1 MKWYLN
7 MKVFW
12 SWQSDRDP
20 KLHHYFVRDAIK
32 EACKLIATDP
42 DYEEAD
48 RPEVDHDTKGVTG
61 SPDIAST
68 ILSKIASANVFI
80 ADMTPV
86 GVTDPA
92 TLQPSVEEDKRSEP
106 KFLQNPN
113 VMSELGYAERALT
126 TSRILLVA
134 NGAHYPG
141 AQALPFDW
149 RHRSGAK
156 TYVLAD
162 GATKVDIATERK
174 RFAQVLKT
182 CIKPI
187 LLAQAPT
194 EEVPREAVWQPA
206 SASDPAVWQ
215 GADAKL
221 EFRNRSMEEPRREVQ
236 LASGKRIYARL
247 VPTEWTVPPRADL
260 EARVSSVGLVVRS
273 RDGDWGLNSEGALSV
288 WGRVDGERDA
298 MQVWNATQWFRSTG
312 EIWAINV
319 NSFTEHKDRLWFSS
333 AIPFRPLDEFL
344 AKAIANIR
352 EMGGAGAIA
361 IKLGAVGIGDT
372 VLPDKYADRF
382 IEAVGDEAAAEG
394 VSEDWAAAE
403 RRELL
408 REFWNDLMD
417 AYGELPMSMPEFE
430 RAAHLPPQPLDTGHP
445 TAQL

>member
-1 MKWYLN
+1 

-32 EACKLIATDP
+32 EACKLIASDP

-86 GVTDPA
+86 GMTEPA
-92 TLQPSVEEDKRSEP
+92 TLQPGLDQEKRSEP

-156 TYVLAD
+156 TYVLPD
-162 GATKVDIATERK
+162 GATNADIAAERK
-174 RFAQVLKT
+174 RFAQVLKAH
-182 CIKPI
+182 IQPI
-187 LLAQAPT
+187 LLAQAPAKP
-194 EEVPREAVWQPA
+194 EPREIVWQLA
-206 SASDPAVWQ
+206 SVFDPAVWH
-215 GADAKL
+215 GADAGL
-221 EFRNRSMEEPRREVQ
+221 EFRNRSMEEGRRVVQ
-236 LASGKRIYARL
+236 LAAGKRIYARL
-247 VPTEWTVPPRADL
+247 VPAEWTVPPRADL
-260 EARVSSVGLVVRS
+260 EARVNGVGLVVRS

-288 WGRVDGERDA
+288 WGRIDGERDA
-298 MQVWNATQWFRSTG
+298 MQVWNATQWFRTTG
-312 EIWAINV
+312 EIWAVNV
-319 NSFTEHKDRLWFSS
+319 NSFTEHEDRLWFSS
-333 AIPFRPLDEFL
+333 AIPFAPLDEFL
-344 AKAIANIR
+344 AKAIAGIR
-352 EMGGAGAIA
+352 EMGGAGPIA
-361 IKLGAVGIGDT
+361 IKLGAVSIGDT
-372 VLPDKYADRF
+372 VLPGEHSGRF
-382 IEAVGDEAAAEG
+382 VEAVGDGATAEG
-394 VSEDWAAAE
+394 TSEEWTAAE

-408 REFWNDLMD
+408 RGFWNDLMD
-417 AYGELPMSMPEFE
+417 AYGEPPMSMTEFE
-430 RAAHLPPQPLDTGHP
+430 RAARLLPL
-445 TAQL
+445 

>member
-1 MKWYLN
+1 

-32 EACKLIATDP
+32 EACKLIASDP
-42 DYEEAD
+42 YYEEAD

-68 ILSKIASANVFI
+68 ILGKIASANVFI

-86 GVTDPA
+86 GMTDPA
-92 TLQPSVEEDKRSEP
+92 TLQPGVEEEKRSEP

-156 TYVLAD
+156 TYVLPD
-162 GATKVDIATERK
+162 GATKADIAAERK
-174 RFAQVLKT
+174 QFAKMLKA
-182 CIKPI
+182 CIQPI
-187 LLAQAPT
+187 LLAQASAKP
-194 EEVPREAVWQPA
+194 EPREVVWQPT
-206 SASDPAVWQ
+206 SASDPAVWHD
-215 GADAKL
+215 ADAGL
-221 EFRNRSMEEPRREVQ
+221 QFRNRSMEEGRRQVQ
-236 LASGKRIYARL
+236 LASGKRIFARL
-247 VPTEWTVPPRADL
+247 VPAEWTVPPRADL
-260 EARVSSVGLVVRS
+260 EPRVNGVGLVIRS

-288 WGRVDGERDA
+288 WGRIDGERDA
-298 MQVWNATQWFRSTG
+298 MQVWNATQWFRTTG
-312 EIWAINV
+312 EIWAVNV
-319 NSFTEHKDRLWFSS
+319 NSFTEHKDQLCFSS
-333 AIPFRPLDEFL
+333 AIPFGPLDEFL
-344 AKAIANIR
+344 AKAIAGIR

-361 IKLGAVGIGDT
+361 IKLGAVGLGDT
-372 VLPDKYADRF
+372 VLPGEYPGRF
-382 IEAVGDEAAAEG
+382 VEAVGDGAAAEG
-394 VSEDWAAAE
+394 TSEEWTATK

-408 REFWNDLMD
+408 RGFWNDLMD
-417 AYGELPMSMPEFE
+417 AYGEPPMSMPEFE
-430 RAAHLPPQPLDTGHP
+430 RAARLPALPLDTEPHS
-445 TAQL
+445 TLL

>member
-1 MKWYLN
+1 

-32 EACKLIATDP
+32 EACKLIASDP

-48 RPEVDHDTKGVTG
+48 RPQVDHDTKGVTG

-68 ILSKIASANVFI
+68 ILGKIASANVFI

-86 GVTDPA
+86 GVTNPVS
-92 TLQPSVEEDKRSEP
+92 LQPNVEEEKRSEP

-156 TYVLAD
+156 TYVLPD
-162 GATKVDIATERK
+162 GATNADIAAERK
-174 RFAQVLKT
+174 RFAQVLKA
-182 CIKPI
+182 CIQPI
-187 LLAQAPT
+187 LLAQTPAKP
-194 EEVPREAVWQPA
+194 EPREVVWQPT
-206 SASDPAVWQ
+206 SASDPAVWR
-215 GADAKL
+215 GADAAL
-221 EFRNRSMEEPRREVQ
+221 QFRNRSMEEGRRKVQ
-236 LASGKRIYARL
+236 LAAGKRIYARL
-247 VPTEWTVPPRADL
+247 VPTEWNVPPRADL
-260 EARVSSVGLVVRS
+260 ESRVNAVGLVVRS

-288 WGRVDGERDA
+288 WGRIDGERDA
-298 MQVWNATQWFRSTG
+298 MQVWNATQWFRKTG
-312 EIWAINV
+312 EIWAVNV
-319 NSFTEHKDRLWFSS
+319 NSFTEHKNRLWFSS
-333 AIPFRPLDEFL
+333 AIPFAPLDLFL
-344 AKAIANIR
+344 ANAIAGIR

-372 VLPDKYADRF
+372 VLPGEYSNQLV
-382 IEAVGDEAAAEG
+382 EAVGDGAAAEG
-394 VSEDWAAAE
+394 TSEEWTAAE

-417 AYGELPMSMPEFE
+417 GYGEPPMSMLEFE
-430 RAAHLPPQPLDTGHP
+430 RAAHLQPLPSNTEPHS
-445 TAQL
+445 A

>member
-1 MKWYLN
+1 

-32 EACKLIATDP
+32 EACKLIASDP

-68 ILSKIASANVFI
+68 ILGKIASANVFI

-86 GVTDPA
+86 GTTDPA
-92 TLQPSVEEDKRSEP
+92 VLQPGVTEEKRSEP

-156 TYVLAD
+156 TYMLAD
-162 GATKVDIATERK
+162 GVTNAEIAAERK
-174 RFAQVLKT
+174 RFAQVLKA
-182 CIKPI
+182 CIQPI
-187 LLAQAPT
+187 LLAQTPARP
-194 EEVPREAVWQPA
+194 EPRGAIWQPA
-206 SASDPAVWQ
+206 SPSDPAVWQ
-215 GADAKL
+215 GAEAGL
-221 EFRNRSMEEPRREVQ
+221 QFCNRSMGDIRREVR
-236 LASGKRIYARL
+236 LSDGKRIYARL

-260 EARVSSVGLVVRS
+260 ETRVNGVGLVVRS
-273 RDGDWGLNSEGALSV
+273 LDGDWGLNAEGALSV
-288 WGRVDGERDA
+288 WGRIDGERND
-298 MQVWNATQWFRSTG
+298 MRVWNATQWFRTTG
-312 EIWAINV
+312 EIWAVNV

-344 AKAIANIR
+344 AKAVEGIR

-372 VLPDKYADRF
+372 VLPGEYSDQF
-382 IEAVGDEAAAEG
+382 VEALDDSAAAEDT
-394 VSEDWAAAE
+394 SEEWTAAE

-408 REFWNDLMD
+408 RGFWNALLD
-417 AYGELPMSMPEFE
+417 AYGVPPMSMPEFN
-430 RAAHLPPQPLDTGHP
+430 RAACLQPLV
-445 TAQL
+445 

>member
-1 MKWYLN
+1 

-32 EACKLIATDP
+32 EACKLIASDP
-42 DYEEAD
+42 DYEEAN

-68 ILSKIASANVFI
+68 ILGKIASANVFI

-86 GVTDPA
+86 GLTNPGA
-92 TLQPSVEEDKRSEP
+92 LQPNVEEEKRSEP

-156 TYVLAD
+156 TYVLPD
-162 GATKVDIATERK
+162 GATNADIAAERK
-174 RFAQVLKT
+174 RFAQVLKA
-182 CIKPI
+182 CIQPI
-187 LLAQAPT
+187 LLAQTPAKR
-194 EEVPREAVWQPA
+194 EPREVVWQPT
-206 SASDPAVWQ
+206 SATDPAVWRS
-215 GADAKL
+215 ADAGL
-221 EFRNRSMEEPRREVQ
+221 QFWNRSMEEGRREVQ
-236 LASGKRIYARL
+236 LAEGKRIYARL
-247 VPTEWTVPPRADL
+247 VPAEWTVPPRADL
-260 EARVSSVGLVVRS
+260 ESRVNGVGLVVRS
-273 RDGDWGLNSEGALSV
+273 RDGDWGLNAEGALSV
-288 WGRVDGERDA
+288 WGRIDGERDA
-298 MQVWNATQWFRSTG
+298 MQVWNATQWFRTTG
-312 EIWAINV
+312 EIWAVNV
-319 NSFTEHKDRLWFSS
+319 NSFTEHKNRLWFSS
-333 AIPFRPLDEFL
+333 AIPFAPLDVFL
-344 AKAIANIR
+344 ANSIAGIR

-372 VLPDKYADRF
+372 VLPGEYSNHF
-382 IEAVGDEAAAEG
+382 VEAVGDEAAAEG
-394 VSEDWAAAE
+394 TSEEWTAAE

-408 REFWNDLMD
+408 RGFWNDLMD
-417 AYGELPMSMPEFE
+417 CYGEPPMSMLEFE
-430 RAAHLPPQPLDTGHP
+430 RAAHLQPLPSNTEPHS
-445 TAQL
+445 A